1 VTEVPER
8 PRDRIYSYAIDRMSS
23 LAVHASLACRE
34 PTCGARDE
42 EGDLISCQS
51 VHCGEKL
58 MLSGYRRELTVMRDI
73 RALIEALERA
83 ELERLAAGDK
93 RGKR

>member
-1 VTEVPER
+1 MSDLER
-8 PRDRIYSYAIDRMSS
+8 PRDRIFSYVLDRMAS
-23 LAVHASLACRE
+23 LAAHATLACRE

-42 EGDLISCQS
+42 SGELISCES

-73 RALIEALERA
+73 RSLIEALERA
-83 ELERLAAGDK
+83 ELERLAVEDKK
-93 RGKR
+93 RGRR